1 MDADRDGG
9 APAEAPLADRTNF
22 GAGPATARVQ
32 ASGWV
37 PSFGGVGQKRPLAEG
52 RGAAA
57 EPVTGD
63 GSGDE
68 PSGGDED
75 ALRDDDDDAVPL
87 SVAELYHEDDED
99 ARPARESR
107 DESVRQYE
115 AASSNLDASN
125 APPEA
130 HPVCPVCAL
139 RLADVADTPLARV
152 AHVNACLDG
161 ATYGHSVGGADALAE
176 ERNADARGEW
186 HDVAAWAH
194 AVEGA
199 PPAFAE
205 ALVRC
210 RVTFEGLARA
220 SDADLRAMGV
230 ATLGARKRLARLAV
244 AERARRAALS
254 EPLADDG
261 SRATTTTT
269 SSRGIHSQNV
279 GNAEHRTQ
287 NVPTKDRLALGWHPT
302 RVASA
307 VAPVFR
313 RGFAAGSS
321 AARSD
326 ERAQKKSASSTPR
339 SLALPRPT
347 RGDAAPRAGASRYV
361 PAADAD
367 PPPPPWIRVPGT
379 RFIVDGFQG
388 YGKSHSRWCA
398 NWFLTHFHADHYKG
412 LTKSTPDPKRCVIW
426 CSRPTAELCRARLG
440 IQKERLRVVD
450 VGRTF
455 VVEGVS
461 VRFVDA
467 NHCPGAVMIVFD
479 GIQKRKSSRDD
490 VSRSHP
496 DGVGGGSHGV
506 GGGSDRREET
516 EETDAVLATG
526 DFRFHAGMTS
536 CPILRGVAAKRP
548 AVMLDTTYCD
558 PKHTFPPQAEVLAA
572 VRDAVRAE
580 AHNGER
586 TLFLF
591 GTYTI
596 GKERV
601 FFEAAKALGPETKI
615 YVGKQK
621 RRVLEAL
628 GDAVPAED
636 MRRVTGD
643 DTATNLHVVPMGSV
657 TFERM
662 KTIARY
668 YRNRYDTVVAFKP
681 TGWTFT
687 QARKHARATKRQK
700 RGALIQYAVP
710 YSEHSSFAELRAFVA
725 FLKPRAILPH
735 VGNDR
740 GENAARMVRA
750 LTSEE
755 A

>member
-115 AASSNLDASN
+115 AASSNLDTSN

-254 EPLADDG
+254 EPFADDG
-261 SRATTTTT
+261 VATTT

-279 GNAEHRTQ
+279 GNTEHRTQ

-302 RVASA
+302 RIASA

-339 SLALPRPT
+339 SLALPRRT

-367 PPPPPWIRVPGT
+367 PPPPPPWIRVPGT

-479 GIQKRKSSRDD
+479 GIPRKSSRDD

>member
-1 MDADRDGG
+1 MDADRGG
-9 APAEAPLADRTNF
+9 DAPVEAPLADRTNA
-22 GAGPATARVQ
+22 GAGPGKRPAGR
-32 ASGWV
+32 V
-37 PSFGGVGQKRPLAEG
+37 PSFGRVGQKRPLAEG
-52 RGAAA
+52 LGGAA
-57 EPVTGD
+57 EPERDGGD
-63 GSGDE
+63 DE
-68 PSGGDED
+68 PSGGD
-75 ALRDDDDDAVPL
+75 AFYDDDDDDEAVPL

-99 ARPARESR
+99 APEAQANKNTGHPASLAASR
-107 DESVRQYE
+107 D
-115 AASSNLDASN
+115 AH
-125 APPEA
+125 PPEEC
-130 HPVCPVCAL
+130 PVCPVCAL
-139 RLADVADTPLARV
+139 RLADVADTALARV

-161 ATYGHSVGGADALAE
+161 AIDGVIPVETLDGTLEGGGCGGGVDPEVDQESAFVWHE
-176 ERNADARGEW
+176 GGEGEW

-194 AVEGA
+194 AVDS

-205 ALVRC
+205 ALVRR
-210 RVTFEGLARA
+210 RVTFARLARL
-220 SDADLRAMGV
+220 SDADLREMGV
-230 ATLGARKRLARLAV
+230 DTLGARKRLAAAI
-244 AERARRAALS
+244 AERATATPPAETDEESAAPVSGAPDL
-254 EPLADDG
+254 
-261 SRATTTTT
+261 R
-269 SSRGIHSQNV
+269 SS
-279 GNAEHRTQ
+279 
-287 NVPTKDRLALGWHPT
+287 GWHPT

-307 VAPVFR
+307 IAPVFR
-313 RGFAAGSS
+313 RAAEGGSS
-321 AARSD
+321 SSRRVSATEASRQRLFSG
-326 ERAQKKSASSTPR
+326 RNKKAKRVAETADANASST
-339 SLALPRPT
+339 RPT
-347 RGDAAPRAGASRYV
+347 RSRYV
-361 PAADAD
+361 PATSPDP

-388 YGKSHSRWCA
+388 YGKSHSRWCT

-412 LTKSTPDPKRCVIW
+412 LTKKTPDPQNCVIW
-426 CSRPTAELCRARLG
+426 CSRPTAELCRSRLG

-479 GIQKRKSSRDD
+479 GIPK
-490 VSRSHP
+490 
-496 DGVGGGSHGV
+496 
-506 GGGSDRREET
+506 T
-516 EETDAVLATG
+516 TDATDTDTVLATG

-536 CPILRGVAAKRP
+536 CPILREVASKRP

-558 PKHTFPPQAEVLAA
+558 PKHAFPPQAEVLAA

-580 AHNGER
+580 AHNAQR

-601 FFEAAKALGPETKI
+601 FFEAARALGPETKI

-621 RRVLEAL
+621 RAVLEAL

-636 MRRVTGD
+636 MRRVTSD
-643 DTATNLHVVPMGSV
+643 DAATNLHVVPMGSV

-687 QARKHARATKRQK
+687 QARKHVSQTKRQK

-710 YSEHSSFAELRAFVA
+710 YSEHSSFKELREFVR

>member
-1 MDADRDGG
+1 METYHGGDAPVGL
-9 APAEAPLADRTNF
+9 PLADRTNVV
-22 GAGPATARVQ
+22 AGPGTGRPG
-32 ASGWV
+32 SV

-52 RGAAA
+52 RGGAA
-57 EPVTGD
+57 EPDQTF
-63 GSGDE
+63 
-68 PSGGDED
+68 GGDDQPSDDDRD
-75 ALRDDDDDAVPL
+75 ALRDAHDDDAVPL
-87 SVAELYHEDDED
+87 SVAELYHEEDED
-99 ARPARESR
+99 APVAEDETKTWHPASKN
-107 DESVRQYE
+107 V
-115 AASSNLDASN
+115 AASRA
-125 APPEA
+125 APSEE
-130 HPVCPVCAL
+130 HPVCPVCA
-139 RLADVADTPLARV
+139 RSLADVADTALARV

-161 ATYGHSVGGADALAE
+161 AVDGFSPGEILDRTPESNGEGASAAVDPADFVWREGGE
-176 ERNADARGEW
+176 GEW
-186 HDVAAWAH
+186 HDAAAWAH
-194 AVEGA
+194 AVDA

-205 ALVRC
+205 AVVRR
-210 RVTFEGLARA
+210 RVTFACLARL
-220 SDADLRAMGV
+220 SDADLREMGV
-230 ATLGARKRLARLAV
+230 TTLGARKRLAAAV
-244 AERARRAALS
+244 AARARRLPPSEAASAAAPS
-254 EPLADDG
+254 ERDAASPTSGPASDDRKDHRE
-261 SRATTTTT
+261 RA
-269 SSRGIHSQNV
+269 
-279 GNAEHRTQ
+279 
-287 NVPTKDRLALGWHPT
+287 GWHPT

-313 RGFAAGSS
+313 RAATVPSS
-321 AARSD
+321 ARVS
-326 ERAQKKSASSTPR
+326 ERPGASELGGA
-339 SLALPRPT
+339 LALPKRGGARDAGHPSRSAST
-347 RGDAAPRAGASRYV
+347 RASRYV
-361 PAADAD
+361 PASDAEP

-412 LTKSTPDPKRCVIW
+412 LTKSTPDPRRCVIW

-479 GIQKRKSSRDD
+479 GIPRLG
-490 VSRSHP
+490 SRSHP
-496 DGVGGGSHGV
+496 DGVGGGSHG
-506 GGGSDRREET
+506 SDRRKEI

-558 PKHTFPPQAEVLAA
+558 PKHAFPPQAEVLAA

-668 YRNRYDTVVAFKP
+668 YRNRYDTGVAFKP

>member
-1 MDADRDGG
+1 
-9 APAEAPLADRTNF
+9 
-22 GAGPATARVQ
+22 
-32 ASGWV
+32 
-37 PSFGGVGQKRPLAEG
+37 
-52 RGAAA
+52 
-57 EPVTGD
+57 
-63 GSGDE
+63 
-68 PSGGDED
+68 
-75 ALRDDDDDAVPL
+75 
-87 SVAELYHEDDED
+87 
-99 ARPARESR
+99 
-107 DESVRQYE
+107 
-115 AASSNLDASN
+115 
-125 APPEA
+125 
-130 HPVCPVCAL
+130 
-139 RLADVADTPLARV
+139 
-152 AHVNACLDG
+152 
-161 ATYGHSVGGADALAE
+161 
-176 ERNADARGEW
+176 
-186 HDVAAWAH
+186 
-194 AVEGA
+194 
-199 PPAFAE
+199 
-205 ALVRC
+205 
-210 RVTFEGLARA
+210 
-220 SDADLRAMGV
+220 MGV
-230 ATLGARKRLARLAV
+230 ATLGARKRIARLAV
-244 AERARRAALS
+244 AERARRAAPS
-254 EPLADDG
+254 EPSADDG
-261 SRATTTTT
+261 VAVTT

-279 GNAEHRTQ
+279 GNTEHRTQ
-287 NVPTKDRLALGWHPT
+287 NVPTKDLALGWHPT

-326 ERAQKKSASSTPR
+326 ERAQKKNASSTPR
-339 SLALPRPT
+339 SLALPRRT
-347 RGDAAPRAGASRYV
+347 HGDAASRAGASRYV

-367 PPPPPWIRVPGT
+367 PPPPPPWIRVPGT

-426 CSRPTAELCRARLG
+426 CSRPTAELCRSRLG

-450 VGRTF
+450 VGRPF

-479 GIQKRKSSRDD
+479 GIPKTKTSA
-490 VSRSHP
+490 
-496 DGVGGGSHGV
+496 
-506 GGGSDRREET
+506 
-516 EETDAVLATG
+516 TDTDTVLATG

-536 CPILRGVAAKRP
+536 CPILRDVASKRP

-558 PKHTFPPQAEVLAA
+558 PKHAFPPQAEVLAA

-580 AHNGER
+580 AHNAQR

-621 RRVLEAL
+621 RGVLEAL

>member
-1 MDADRDGG
+1 MRVREAGALGCRRAGVARGMDADRGG
-9 APAEAPLADRTNF
+9 DAPVEAPLADRTNA
-22 GAGPATARVQ
+22 GAGPGKRPA
-32 ASGWV
+32 GWV
-37 PSFGGVGQKRPLAEG
+37 PSFGRVGRKRPLAEG
-52 RGAAA
+52 LGGAA
-57 EPVTGD
+57 EPDRDGGD
-63 GSGDE
+63 DE
-68 PSGGDED
+68 PPGGD
-75 ALRDDDDDAVPL
+75 AFYDDDDDDQAVPL

-99 ARPARESR
+99 A
-107 DESVRQYE
+107 
-115 AASSNLDASN
+115 
-125 APPEA
+125 PEA
-130 HPVCPVCAL
+130 EANKNTDGHPEGALAAEECPDAHPREECPVCPVCFL
-139 RLADVADTPLARV
+139 RLADVADTALARV

-161 ATYGHSVGGADALAE
+161 AMDGVIPVETLDGALEGGDRGGGVDPEVDPESAFLWHE
-176 ERNADARGEW
+176 GGEGEW

-194 AVEGA
+194 AVDS
-199 PPAFAE
+199 PPAFAS
-205 ALVRC
+205 AIVRR
-210 RVTFEGLARA
+210 RVTFARLARL
-220 SDADLRAMGV
+220 SDADLREMGV
-230 ATLGARKRLARLAV
+230 DTLGARKRLAAAI
-244 AERARRAALS
+244 AERAKKNATLPAEPDKESAAPAS
-254 EPLADDG
+254 GARIAIR
-261 SRATTTTT
+261 SA
-269 SSRGIHSQNV
+269 
-279 GNAEHRTQ
+279 
-287 NVPTKDRLALGWHPT
+287 GWHPT

-313 RGFAAGSS
+313 RAAEGG
-321 AARSD
+321 
-326 ERAQKKSASSTPR
+326 ASSSRRVSHTEASR
-339 SLALPRPT
+339 QRLFSGGNIKAKRVAETADANAFSSRPT
-347 RGDAAPRAGASRYV
+347 IRSRYV
-361 PAADAD
+361 PATSPDP

-388 YGKSHSRWCA
+388 YGKSHSRWCT

-412 LTKSTPDPKRCVIW
+412 LTKKTPDPRNCVIW
-426 CSRPTAELCRARLG
+426 CSRPTAELCRSRLG

-450 VGRTF
+450 VGRPF

-479 GIQKRKSSRDD
+479 GIPKTKTSA
-490 VSRSHP
+490 
-496 DGVGGGSHGV
+496 
-506 GGGSDRREET
+506 
-516 EETDAVLATG
+516 TDTDTVLATG

-536 CPILRGVAAKRP
+536 CPILRDVASKRP

-558 PKHTFPPQAEVLAA
+558 PKHAFPPQTEVLAA

-580 AHNGER
+580 AHNAQR

-601 FFEAAKALGPETKI
+601 FFEAARALGPETKI

-621 RRVLEAL
+621 RLVLEAL

-636 MRRVTGD
+636 MRRVTSD
-643 DTATNLHVVPMGSV
+643 DAATNLHVVPMGSV

-668 YRNRYDTVVAFKP
+668 YKNRYDTVVAFKP

-687 QARKHARATKRQK
+687 QARKHTAQTKRQK

-710 YSEHSSFAELRAFVA
+710 YSEHSSFKELREFVR

>member
-1 MDADRDGG
+1 MDADRGG
-9 APAEAPLADRTNF
+9 DAPVEAPLADRTNA
-22 GAGPATARVQ
+22 GAGPGKRTA
-32 ASGWV
+32 GWV
-37 PSFGGVGQKRPLAEG
+37 PSFGRVGQKRPLAEG
-52 RGAAA
+52 LGGAA
-57 EPVTGD
+57 EPDRDGGD
-63 GSGDE
+63 DE
-68 PSGGDED
+68 PSGGD
-75 ALRDDDDDAVPL
+75 AFYDDDDDDEAVPL

-99 ARPARESR
+99 APEAEAKKNTGHPASL
-107 DESVRQYE
+107 
-115 AASSNLDASN
+115 AASRRDAH
-125 APPEA
+125 PPEEC
-130 HPVCPVCAL
+130 PVCPVCAL
-139 RLADVADTPLARV
+139 RLADVADTALARV

-161 ATYGHSVGGADALAE
+161 AIDGVIPVETLDGTLEGGGCGGGVDPEVDPESAFVWHE
-176 ERNADARGEW
+176 GGEGEW

-194 AVEGA
+194 AVDS

-205 ALVRC
+205 ALVRR
-210 RVTFEGLARA
+210 RVTFARLARL
-220 SDADLRAMGV
+220 SDADLREMGV
-230 ATLGARKRLARLAV
+230 DTLGARKRLAAAI
-244 AERARRAALS
+244 AERATATPPAETDEESAAPVSGAPDL
-254 EPLADDG
+254 
-261 SRATTTTT
+261 R
-269 SSRGIHSQNV
+269 SS
-279 GNAEHRTQ
+279 
-287 NVPTKDRLALGWHPT
+287 GWHPT

-307 VAPVFR
+307 IAPVFR
-313 RGFAAGSS
+313 RAAEGGSS
-321 AARSD
+321 SSRRVSATEASRQRLFSG
-326 ERAQKKSASSTPR
+326 RNKKAKRVAETADANASLT
-339 SLALPRPT
+339 RPT
-347 RGDAAPRAGASRYV
+347 RSRYV
-361 PAADAD
+361 PATSPDP

-388 YGKSHSRWCA
+388 YGKSHSRWCT

-412 LTKSTPDPKRCVIW
+412 LTKKTPDPQNCVIW
-426 CSRPTAELCRARLG
+426 CSRPTAELCRSRLG

-479 GIQKRKSSRDD
+479 GIPK
-490 VSRSHP
+490 
-496 DGVGGGSHGV
+496 
-506 GGGSDRREET
+506 T
-516 EETDAVLATG
+516 TDATDTDTVLATG

-536 CPILRGVAAKRP
+536 CPILREVASKRP

-558 PKHTFPPQAEVLAA
+558 PKHAFPPQAEVLAA

-580 AHNGER
+580 AHNAQR

-601 FFEAAKALGPETKI
+601 FFEAARALGPETKI

-621 RRVLEAL
+621 RAVLEAL

-636 MRRVTGD
+636 MRRVTSD
-643 DTATNLHVVPMGSV
+643 DAATNLHVVPMGSV

-687 QARKHARATKRQK
+687 QARKHVSQTKRQK

-710 YSEHSSFAELRAFVA
+710 YSEHSSFKELREFVR

>member
-9 APAEAPLADRTNF
+9 ALRRRRRGPHQL

-32 ASGWV
+32 IRLGAFVGGWARSG
-37 PSFGGVGQKRPLAEG
+37 PRGG

-115 AASSNLDASN
+115 AASSNLDTSN

-161 ATYGHSVGGADALAE
+161 ATYGHSVGGADALAA

-194 AVEGA
+194 AVEGPLPVRRGTRA
-199 PPAFAE
+199 VPRHLRGPRARVGRRPARDGRRHARRPE
-205 ALVRC
+205 A
-210 RVTFEGLARA
+210 TRA
-220 SDADLRAMGV
+220 TPA
-230 ATLGARKRLARLAV
+230 
-244 AERARRAALS
+244 AERATRRAFRAFRGRRRR
-254 EPLADDG
+254 DDDVFA
-261 SRATTTTT
+261 RDPFTE
-269 SSRGIHSQNV
+269 RR
-279 GNAEHRTQ
+279 EHRTQ
-287 NVPTKDRLALGWHPT
+287 NTERPYERSVGTRLAPDAH
-302 RVASA
+302 RVGGGAR
-307 VAPVFR
+307 VPPL
-313 RGFAAGSS
+313 AAGSP

-326 ERAQKKSASSTPR
+326 ERAQKKRFEYAAKPRASASNPR
-339 SLALPRPT
+339 R
-347 RGDAAPRAGASRYV
+347 RRASRRRV
-361 PAADAD
+361 SIRPGRGRD
-367 PPPPPWIRVPGT
+367 PPPPWIRVPGT

-479 GIQKRKSSRDD
+479 GIPRKSSRDD

>member
-1 MDADRDGG
+1 MDADHG
-9 APAEAPLADRTNF
+9 ADAPVGLPLADRTNA
-22 GAGPATARVQ
+22 GAGPGTGRP
-32 ASGWV
+32 GLV

-52 RGAAA
+52 RGGAA
-57 EPVTGD
+57 EPD
-63 GSGDE
+63 Q
-68 PSGGDED
+68 PSGGDDQPSGGDRD
-75 ALRDDDDDAVPL
+75 ALRDDDDEDDAVPL

-99 ARPARESR
+99 APVAEEKTRTGHSPSKNVAASR
-107 DESVRQYE
+107 DE
-115 AASSNLDASN
+115 
-125 APPEA
+125 PPEE
-130 HPVCPVCAL
+130 HPACPVCAL
-139 RLADVADTPLARV
+139 RLADVADTELARV
-152 AHVNACLDG
+152 AHVNACLDAAIDG
-161 ATYGHSVGGADALAE
+161 VSPVEILDGTLEGGGGGAAAAVRPGDFVWHE
-176 ERNADARGEW
+176 GGEGEW

-194 AVEGA
+194 AVDS

-205 ALVRC
+205 AVVRR
-210 RVTFEGLARA
+210 RVTFARLARL
-220 SDADLRAMGV
+220 SDADLREMGV
-230 ATLGARKRLARLAV
+230 PTLGARKRLAAAV
-244 AERARRAALS
+244 AERARRRDDVPDPAAKVGTGTPANR
-254 EPLADDG
+254 E
-261 SRATTTTT
+261 RA
-269 SSRGIHSQNV
+269 
-279 GNAEHRTQ
+279 
-287 NVPTKDRLALGWHPT
+287 GWHPT

-313 RGFAAGSS
+313 RAAS
-321 AARSD
+321 AQPSAYAHVVSERLPKRVGAR
-326 ERAQKKSASSTPR
+326 
-339 SLALPRPT
+339 
-347 RGDAAPRAGASRYV
+347 ASRYV
-361 PAADAD
+361 PARDANP

-388 YGKSHSRWCA
+388 YGKSHSGWCT

-412 LTKSTPDPKRCVIW
+412 LTKSTPDPRNCVIW

-479 GIQKRKSSRDD
+479 GVPRRPRADVAAPPASEGVSAEDD
-490 VSRSHP
+490 P
-496 DGVGGGSHGV
+496 
-506 GGGSDRREET
+506 
-516 EETDAVLATG
+516 ETDVVLATG
-526 DFRFHAGMTS
+526 DFRFHAGMRE
-536 CPILRGVAAKRP
+536 CPILREVASKRP

-558 PKHTFPPQAEVLAA
+558 PKHAFPPQAEVLAA

-621 RRVLEAL
+621 RKVLEAL

-643 DTATNLHVVPMGSV
+643 DAATNLHVVPMGSV

-668 YRNRYDTVVAFKP
+668 YRNRYDAVVAFKP
-681 TGWTFT
+681 TGWTFSS
-687 QARKHARATKRQK
+687 ARKHARATKRQK

-710 YSEHSSFAELRAFVA
+710 YSEHSSFAELREFVR

-755 A
+755 S

>member
-57 EPVTGD
+57 EPFFAN

-75 ALRDDDDDAVPL
+75 VLRDDDDDAVPL

-254 EPLADDG
+254 EPFADDG

-321 AARSD
+321 TARSD

-339 SLALPRPT
+339 SLALPRRT

-367 PPPPPWIRVPGT
+367 PPPPPPGSACPARGSSWT
-379 RFIVDGFQG
+379 G
-388 YGKSHSRWCA
+388 SR
-398 NWFLTHFHADHYKG
+398 
-412 LTKSTPDPKRCVIW
+412 
-426 CSRPTAELCRARLG
+426 
-440 IQKERLRVVD
+440 
-450 VGRTF
+450 
-455 VVEGVS
+455 
-461 VRFVDA
+461 
-467 NHCPGAVMIVFD
+467 
-479 GIQKRKSSRDD
+479 
-490 VSRSHP
+490 
-496 DGVGGGSHGV
+496 
-506 GGGSDRREET
+506 
-516 EETDAVLATG
+516 AT
-526 DFRFHAGMTS
+526 
-536 CPILRGVAAKRP
+536 
-548 AVMLDTTYCD
+548 
-558 PKHTFPPQAEVLAA
+558 
-572 VRDAVRAE
+572 
-580 AHNGER
+580 
-586 TLFLF
+586 
-591 GTYTI
+591 
-596 GKERV
+596 
-601 FFEAAKALGPETKI
+601 
-615 YVGKQK
+615 
-621 RRVLEAL
+621 
-628 GDAVPAED
+628 
-636 MRRVTGD
+636 
-643 DTATNLHVVPMGSV
+643 
-657 TFERM
+657 
-662 KTIARY
+662 
-668 YRNRYDTVVAFKP
+668 
-681 TGWTFT
+681 
-687 QARKHARATKRQK
+687 ARATRV
-700 RGALIQYAVP
+700 GARTG
-710 YSEHSSFAELRAFVA
+710 S
-725 FLKPRAILPH
+725 
-735 VGNDR
+735 
-740 GENAARMVRA
+740 
-750 LTSEE
+750 
-755 A
+755 

>member
-1 MDADRDGG
+1 MDADRGG
-9 APAEAPLADRTNF
+9 DAPVEAPLADRTNA
-22 GAGPATARVQ
+22 GAGPGKRPA
-32 ASGWV
+32 GWV
-37 PSFGGVGQKRPLAEG
+37 PSFGRVGQKRPLAEG
-52 RGAAA
+52 LGGAA
-57 EPVTGD
+57 EPERDGGD
-63 GSGDE
+63 DE
-68 PSGGDED
+68 PSGGD
-75 ALRDDDDDAVPL
+75 AFYDDDDDDEAVPL

-99 ARPARESR
+99 APEAQANKNTGHPASLAASR
-107 DESVRQYE
+107 D
-115 AASSNLDASN
+115 AH
-125 APPEA
+125 PPEEC
-130 HPVCPVCAL
+130 PVCPVCAL
-139 RLADVADTPLARV
+139 RLADVADTALARV

-161 ATYGHSVGGADALAE
+161 AMDGVIPIETLDGTLEGGGCGGGVDPEVDPESAFVWHE
-176 ERNADARGEW
+176 GGEGEW

-194 AVEGA
+194 AVDS

-205 ALVRC
+205 ALVRR
-210 RVTFEGLARA
+210 RVTFARLARL
-220 SDADLRAMGV
+220 SDADLREMGV
-230 ATLGARKRLARLAV
+230 DTLGARKRLAAAI
-244 AERARRAALS
+244 AERATATPPAETDEESAAPASGAPDLRS
-254 EPLADDG
+254 A
-261 SRATTTTT
+261 
-269 SSRGIHSQNV
+269 
-279 GNAEHRTQ
+279 
-287 NVPTKDRLALGWHPT
+287 GWHPT

-307 VAPVFR
+307 IAPVFR
-313 RGFAAGSS
+313 RAAEGGSS
-321 AARSD
+321 SSRRVSATEASRQRLFSGPALFSG
-326 ERAQKKSASSTPR
+326 RNKKAKRVAETADANASST
-339 SLALPRPT
+339 RPT
-347 RGDAAPRAGASRYV
+347 RSRYV
-361 PAADAD
+361 PATSPDP

-388 YGKSHSRWCA
+388 YGKSHSRWCT

-412 LTKSTPDPKRCVIW
+412 LTKKTPDPQNCVIW
-426 CSRPTAELCRARLG
+426 CSRPTAELCRSRLG

-479 GIQKRKSSRDD
+479 GIPK
-490 VSRSHP
+490 
-496 DGVGGGSHGV
+496 
-506 GGGSDRREET
+506 T
-516 EETDAVLATG
+516 TDATDTDTVLATG
-526 DFRFHAGMTS
+526 DFRFHEGMTS
-536 CPILRGVAAKRP
+536 CPILREVASKRP

-558 PKHTFPPQAEVLAA
+558 PKHAFPPQAEVLAA

-580 AHNGER
+580 AHNAQR

-601 FFEAAKALGPETKI
+601 FFEAARALGPETKI

-621 RRVLEAL
+621 RAVLEAL

-636 MRRVTGD
+636 MRRVTSD
-643 DTATNLHVVPMGSV
+643 DAATNLHVVPMGSV

-687 QARKHARATKRQK
+687 QARKHVSQTKRQK

-710 YSEHSSFAELRAFVA
+710 YSEHSSFKELREFVR

>member
-1 MDADRDGG
+1 MDADRGGG

-32 ASGWV
+32 APGWV
-37 PSFGGVGQKRPLAEG
+37 PSFEGVGQKRPLAEG

-57 EPVTGD
+57 EPDRD

-115 AASSNLDASN
+115 SASSNLDASN

-161 ATYGHSVGGADALAE
+161 ATYGHSVGGADALADGPPRSSGDE
-176 ERNADARGEW
+176 RGEW

-230 ATLGARKRLARLAV
+230 ATLGARKRIARLAV
-244 AERARRAALS
+244 AERARRAAPS
-254 EPLADDG
+254 EPSADDG
-261 SRATTTTT
+261 VAVTT

-279 GNAEHRTQ
+279 GNTEHRTQ
-287 NVPTKDRLALGWHPT
+287 NVPTKDLALGWHPT

-326 ERAQKKSASSTPR
+326 ERAQKKNASSTPR
-339 SLALPRPT
+339 SLALPRRT
-347 RGDAAPRAGASRYV
+347 HGDAASRAGASRYV

-367 PPPPPWIRVPGT
+367 PPPPPPWIRVPGT

-479 GIQKRKSSRDD
+479 GIPRLG
-490 VSRSHP
+490 SRSHP
-496 DGVGGGSHGV
+496 DGVGGGSHG
-506 GGGSDRREET
+506 SDRRKEI

-558 PKHTFPPQAEVLAA
+558 PKHAFPPQAEVLAA

-621 RRVLEAL
+621 RGVLEAL